1 MPLESLAQ
9 KLQYGTCTKKKVRG
23 VVKRIMVL
31 LFFWQYSPPFIIDV
45 QDSEEAAGSDVAAD
59 NNESESE

>member
-1 MPLESLAQ
+1 
-9 KLQYGTCTKKKVRG
+9 
-23 VVKRIMVL
+23 MVL

-45 QDSEEAAGSDVAAD
+45 QDSEEAAGSDVAD